1 MVRRI
6 AVNYSFFE
14 SEKKGVN
21 TNTLIAVITDEIFF
35 IFLNFI
41 SFFTYIRM
49 SPLFL
54 SIQSMSILSI
64 KETVFDVTLW
74 SLYQSN
80 ATACRNSIVK
90 RSNF

>member
-6 AVNYSFFE
+6 TVNYSLFE
-14 SEKKGVN
+14 SEKKSVN
-21 TNTLIAVITDEIFF
+21 TNTLIVVITDEIFF

-41 SFFTYIRM
+41 SFFMYIRM

-64 KETVFDVTLW
+64 KETVDVTLW

-80 ATACRNSIVK
+80 ATTCRNSIVK
-90 RSNF
+90 